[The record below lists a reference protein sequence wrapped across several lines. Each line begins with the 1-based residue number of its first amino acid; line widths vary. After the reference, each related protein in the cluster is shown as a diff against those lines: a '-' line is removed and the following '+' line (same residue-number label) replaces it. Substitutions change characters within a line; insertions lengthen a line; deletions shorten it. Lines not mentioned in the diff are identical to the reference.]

1 MNDSSLDLQSNFVQ
15 ISMKNVQKFFL
26 SRRNIFSLFDS
37 VIRTVKL
44 SNEVINLQTNDTLML
59 SDLKFANAK
68 EITIVETEIMT
79 KS

>member
-1 MNDSSLDLQSNFVQ
+1 
-15 ISMKNVQKFFL
+15 MKNVQKFFL